1 MAEGTLLLDASIWI
15 ASRDPDD
22 PYQPSAAE
30 VTFDTERAAA
40 AIDLTLYEVVN
51 WIVRQW
57 SDSAAAAKL
66 CRSIELRC
74 KGNVVRIDSGLIET
88 TAAVAVEYGLSSY
101 DAAYVAVARRH
112 DWTLVSLDFRDL
124 VSKGLAVTPDAAV

>member
-51 WIVRQW
+51 WIVRRW

-74 KGNVVRIDSGLIET
+74 KGNVVRVDPGLIET
-88 TAAVAVEYGLSSY
+88 TATIAVEYGLTSY

-112 DWTLVSLDFRDL
+112 GWTLVSLDLRDL